1 MHELYEMR
9 DNLLDELKGYSRKED
24 LNVDSLEVIEA
35 ISTTVKNL
43 DKIID
48 REEGGYSNGYAPYS
62 YDDRRMSNNS
72 YARGRGTYAKRDS
85 MGRYSSN
92 YGYSRN
98 NDGMIT
104 ELSEM
109 AMSMP
114 DERTRQQI
122 QSVIERYR

>member
-24 LNVDSLEVIEA
+24 LNADSLEVIEA
-35 ISTTVKNL
+35 ITATVKNI

-48 REEGGYSNGYAPYS
+48 REEGGYSNGYIPYA
-62 YDDRRMSNNS
+62 YDDRRMNNNS

>member
-1 MHELYEMR
+1 MR

-114 DERTRQQI
+114 DEHTRQQI

>member
-62 YDDRRMSNNS
+62 YDDRRMNNNS

>member
-24 LNVDSLEVIEA
+24 LNADSLEIVEA
-35 ISTTVKNL
+35 ITTTVKNI

-48 REEGGYSNGYAPYS
+48 REEGGYSNIPYS
-62 YDDRRMSNNS
+62 YDDRRMSSNS
-72 YARGRGTYAKRDS
+72 YARGRGKFAKRDS
-85 MGRYSSN
+85 MGRYSSMD
-92 YGYSRN
+92 GYSRG
-98 NDGMIT
+98 NDAMIT

-114 DERTRQQI
+114 DEHTRQQI
-122 QSVIERYR
+122 QSMIDRYR

>member
-1 MHELYEMR
+1 
-9 DNLLDELKGYSRKED
+9 
-24 LNVDSLEVIEA
+24 
-35 ISTTVKNL
+35 
-43 DKIID
+43 
-48 REEGGYSNGYAPYS
+48 
-62 YDDRRMSNNS
+62 MSNNS